1 MKEEILVYLF
11 AVLLVLQQHK
21 TPNTLI
27 SEPPA
32 LDSHQKL
39 ENCSLVREV
48 GWSLYKA
55 GPYVHE
61 VLVKLGRRWLG
72 SGNLVLVMGPGR
84 MVSVSRGTQFAK
96 GVHCSLRRQKKRVLG
111 IDNNGHHISFQ
122 PLQFHST
129 CKKQLVLEALQA
141 KIAEIQ
147 NLEEISK
154 MEGLA
159 MPQLFQWEGNGL
171 RNTCG
176 NENTNANI
184 ADLS

>member
-1 MKEEILVYLF
+1 MKEGVLVYLF

-96 GVHCSLRRQKKRVLG
+96 GVHCSPRRQKKECWGSTIMDITFPFSLC
-111 IDNNGHHISFQ
+111 SFI
-122 PLQFHST
+122 PPARSKWCWKL
-129 CKKQLVLEALQA
+129 CKQKL
-141 KIAEIQ
+141 
-147 NLEEISK
+147 
-154 MEGLA
+154 
-159 MPQLFQWEGNGL
+159 L
-171 RNTCG
+171 RFRIWRKYPRWKGQQC
-176 NENTNANI
+176 
-184 ADLS
+184 LSCFSGKEMA